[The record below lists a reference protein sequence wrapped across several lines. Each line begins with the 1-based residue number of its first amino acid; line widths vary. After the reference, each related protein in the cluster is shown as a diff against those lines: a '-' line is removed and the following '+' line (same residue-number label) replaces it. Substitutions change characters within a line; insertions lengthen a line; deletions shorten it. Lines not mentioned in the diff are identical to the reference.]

1 MVPKKKEKEI
11 AGASQGSKQEEKP
24 EAVAEVRKLSED
36 LHVCSRLRNYRTT
49 ADCRTSEAPNS
60 SNQQPSIN
68 FRGNA
73 TPLRLQTIRLWEE
86 FINVGSRLRR
96 KKGIWFERK
105 KMSLSINMTLS
116 SFPEW
121 LQTNS
126 GARISFVLLHFC
138 VLFVFFFRFAGSQ
151 LWFQSRQVKLE
162 PSWKK
167 RQQNCRSFFLKA
179 FNEVHL
185 QFVEVGESPVVLTIY
200 YIFASFIPRRGKRR
214 TQNGN

>member
-1 MVPKKKEKEI
+1 MHPTTHHSILFRLVSHSAGWLNRSYVPDDNYQSKLWSLKKKEKEI

-138 VLFVFFFRFAGSQ
+138 VLFVFFLGSQ
-151 LWFQSRQVKLE
+151 VHNFDFKAVRWSWSRAG
-162 PSWKK
+162 KK
-167 RQQNCRSFFLKA
+167 DSKTAGHF
-179 FNEVHL
+179 
-185 QFVEVGESPVVLTIY
+185 S
-200 YIFASFIPRRGKRR
+200 
-214 TQNGN
+214 